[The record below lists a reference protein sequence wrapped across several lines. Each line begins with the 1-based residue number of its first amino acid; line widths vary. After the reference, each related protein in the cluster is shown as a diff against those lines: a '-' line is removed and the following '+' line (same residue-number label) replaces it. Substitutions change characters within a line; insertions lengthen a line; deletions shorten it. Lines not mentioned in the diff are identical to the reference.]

1 MPRGGYRRPS
11 NPAPVS
17 GPGALSR
24 RTDGGPIQG
33 PKVAPGGKYGER
45 QQMQQMQ
52 QAAPMAA
59 SQRMPNP
66 NPAVANAAPIVPLTA
81 PTQRPDEPLTYG
93 SPFGAGP
100 GPEALGVPKQS
111 AKVSDTLSKIVQYDQ
126 TGQLSD
132 LYNYLI
138 SRGL

>member
-11 NPAPVS
+11 QPAPVS

-24 RTDGGPIQG
+24 RTDGGPMQG
-33 PKVAPGGKYGER
+33 AKVAPGGKYGER
-45 QQMQQMQ
+45 QQMQEIQ
-52 QAAPMAA
+52 QSAPMAA
-59 SQRMPNP
+59 AQKIPNK
-66 NPAVANAAPIVPLTA
+66 NPAVANAAPITALTA
-81 PTQRPDEPLTYG
+81 PTERPNEPLTHG

-100 GPEALGVPKQS
+100 GPEILGMPKNTS
-111 AKVSDTLSKIVQYDQ
+111 KVSDTLSKIVQYDN
-126 TGQLSD
+126 TGQLSE

>member
-24 RTDGGPIQG
+24 RTDGGPVQG

-59 SQRMPNP
+59 SQRTPNK
-66 NPAVANAAPIVPLTA
+66 NTAVTNAAPITALTA
-81 PTQRPDEPLTYG
+81 PTERPNEPLTQG
-93 SPFGAGP
+93 SPFGAGA
-100 GPEALGVPKQS
+100 GPEALGLPTQS

-126 TGQLSD
+126 TGQLSE